1 MEKVELFKENNKVIK
16 TVTNFEDFKDVIRV
30 FCEKPYYEILSDKD
44 CEEEYNLYVEKGI
57 VLGCYIDNKIVGINC
72 IVNEADKNHSI
83 VFPEGSKVAYYSG
96 LAVKENCREHG
107 SGKLLVYHTDKYL
120 NDLKM
125 YDYSYARILCKGS
138 MSQGIFY
145 KNGFRD
151 AYDLEG
157 KLIVDIPEYQKNTES
172 NILDERKYMVKKLV
186 NDNPRF
192 KRR

>member
-16 TVTNFEDFKDVIRV
+16 TVTNFEDFKEVIRE
-30 FCEKPYYEILSDKD
+30 FCKKPYYEILSDKD
-44 CEEEYNLYVEKGI
+44 CEEEYNLYVDKGI

-72 IVNEADKNHSI
+72 VVNEADKNHSI
-83 VFPEGSKVAYYSG
+83 MFPEGSKVAYYSG
-96 LAVKENCREHG
+96 LAVKENCRGEG

-120 NDLKM
+120 TDLKL
-125 YDYSYARILCKGS
+125 YDYSYARILCKES
-138 MSQGIFY
+138 MSEGIFY

-151 AYDLEG
+151 AYDLKG
-157 KLIVDIPEYQKNTES
+157 NLIVDIPEYQKNTDT

-186 NDNPRF
+186 NDNLRF